1 MIQKIK
7 NPVWVLMSLFL
18 ILTIVI
24 SGCGGSKKKG
34 SDPEIPVQVAPT
46 APGTITVVA
55 ADSQLAATWGAVT
68 NATLYQ
74 VYYSTKEDVTFAE
87 QIAVVS
93 SANCVLSGLTN
104 GTTYFIWVKAQNGMG
119 TSDYSPVGSGTPA
132 KAVTAPNAPFL
143 LTLTPSTDSITVSW
157 EAVEGATAY
166 EVWYGT
172 EDNSGTASKYGDD
185 VTDTLTYAIS
195 GLEEGKTYFVWLK
208 AKNSAGVSAFS
219 MSQSTITA
227 GGGSIT
233 GLVNSAANANYT
245 VTLVETQNTLSYS
258 NSAYFSFQNLIP
270 GTYHVRCEREG
281 YVSAIK
287 EVTLTPTEKTVNLG
301 TLNLN
306 TALPTGSGATPL
318 YNTWTASTSI
328 KDQTH
333 YTSPFTINYP
343 QTITLEYNFMS
354 DKPGNS
360 VPDEHF
366 TLGNIWTVALPF
378 GGHINGTVQI
388 YAPAGSYQLI
398 TTTTM
403 SINSQIY
410 HGSSFTITYYSDS
423 GAPAISITK
432 TWGYATQSDQTT
444 INCKDSG
451 SGLSSVQYAITNSLA
466 SPSNWTPIPA
476 NTAVQFTNTGVWYL
490 HVYARDVV
498 GNSYQ
503 RVEGPYI
510 IR

>member
-1 MIQKIK
+1 MIQRIK
-7 NPVWVLMSLFL
+7 KPFLVLMSLFL
-18 ILTIVI
+18 ILIIVI

-55 ADSQLAATWGAVT
+55 ADSQLAASWGAVT
-68 NATLYQ
+68 DATLYQ

-306 TALPTGSGATPL
+306 TTLPTGSGATPL
-318 YNTWTASTSI
+318 YNTWTN
-328 KDQTH
+328 
-333 YTSPFTINYP
+333 YTSSGTFSPSPTSFTVPYS
-343 QTITLEYNFMS
+343 QTITFRYKFLV
-354 DKPGNS
+354 NS
-360 VPDEHF
+360 SGRAI
-366 TLGNIWTVALPF
+366 TLSLGNIWSSSVQA
-378 GGHINGTVQI
+378 GGSIENTVQLS
-388 YAPAGSYQLI
+388 APAGTYTVTGSENIISSSYK
-398 TTTTM
+398 
-403 SINSQIY
+403 
-410 HGSSFTITYYSDS
+410 GSNFEITYYSDNM
-423 GAPAISITK
+423 APEILITK

-476 NTAVQFTNTGVWYL
+476 NTAIQFTNPGVWYL
-490 HVYARDVV
+490 HVYARDVI